1 MITNRLALYTT
12 VYPGVERYL
21 SAWYESVVAQTDRN
35 FDVWIGLDEIDVSD
49 VIARIGKDLSVIWV
63 TGDDGPVRVRGK
75 AMDRMVSDY
84 PAVIFVDSDD
94 LLDPTRVESARKSL
108 EEFDLSGCAMRI
120 IDEDGNDLGAVFE
133 PPPGEDIEAILTR
146 YNVFG
151 LSNTAYRSQVLR
163 KCLPLP
169 EECVLVDWFL
179 VTRAWI
185 QVARLGFDHIC
196 RMAYRQRSSSI
207 ALVLPPFT
215 ARQVISATEQVLNH
229 YALVLANKPEP
240 LYGRWN
246 ALKSAHERVEAFYK
260 SIKNS
265 QDILNQYV
273 QRLNQLEPNYMW
285 WTCVA
290 HPKLEDIWKRK

>member
-1 MITNRLALYTT
+1 M
-12 VYPGVERYL
+12 
-21 SAWYESVVAQTDRN
+21 AQTDRN
-35 FDVWIGLDEIDVSD
+35 CDIWIGLDEIDVSD
-49 VIARIGKDLSVIWV
+49 VITKIGKDLSATWV
-63 TGDDGPVRVRGK
+63 KGNDGPVQIRGK
-75 AMDRMVSDY
+75 AMDSIASDY

-94 LLDPTRVESARKSL
+94 LLDPMRVESARKSL
-108 EEFDLSGCAMRI
+108 EEFDVSGCAMRI
-120 IDEDGNDLGAVFE
+120 IDEDGNDSGAVFE

-179 VTRAWI
+179 VIRAWV

-215 ARQVISATEQVLNH
+215 ARQVISATEQVLSH
-229 YALVLANKPEP
+229 YALVMANKPEP

-246 ALKSAHERVEAFYK
+246 ALKSARERVEEFYK

-273 QRLNQLEPNYMW
+273 QRLNQLEPDYMW

-290 HPKLEDIWKRK
+290 HPKLEDIWKKK